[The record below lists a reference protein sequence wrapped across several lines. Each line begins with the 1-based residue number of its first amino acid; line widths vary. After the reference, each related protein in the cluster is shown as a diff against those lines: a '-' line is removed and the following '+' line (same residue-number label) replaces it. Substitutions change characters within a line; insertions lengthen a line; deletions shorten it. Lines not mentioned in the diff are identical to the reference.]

1 MEIYFKDNEIA
12 FLKTICLM
20 LDDNV
25 KGESKNITAYT
36 IAKNSGVSYNTV
48 RKNIKKIKDL

>member
-1 MEIYFKDNEIA
+1 MEIYFNVKEIV

-25 KGESKNITAYT
+25 KGENKNITAYT

-48 RKNIKKIKDL
+48 RKNINKIIGL